1 MVTVGQTGHTE
12 IVFASSLSA
21 GDGVSTDHLQLFEN
35 FEQLLL
41 MIGGG
46 AASLGLSEFPCV
58 RLIEPSPIS

>member
-46 AASLGLSEFPCV
+46 AASLVPEAAIDRCPEQYS
-58 RLIEPSPIS
+58 